1 MQAERPLS
9 PELDHEWSQAIA
21 GPVWRSGN
29 RTDCE
34 FRGVKRNRL
43 LEGVGALER
52 RRLLAG
58 PGTDLG
64 EPRPRRE
71 ISISF
76 RIFDS
81 LHRAAQ
87 PHLPIDRLPMKEQRG
102 FVIAIELLSLSA
114 LDVGVEHEA
123 VLAEAL
129 H

>member
-1 MQAERPLS
+1 LV
-9 PELDHEWSQAIA
+9 A
-21 GPVWRSGN
+21 GPVGRSWD

-34 FRGVKRNRL
+34 FCGVKRDRL
-43 LEGVGALER
+43 LEGVRALKR

-58 PGTDLG
+58 PGADLG
-64 EPRPRRE
+64 EPRPCRK

-87 PHLPIDRLPMKEQRG
+87 SHLPIDRLPMKKQRG
-102 FVIAIELLSLSA
+102 LVIAIELLSFLA